1 MCPREAVIIQF
12 RLALTLLPLARF
24 RQMLQVNAEG
34 FMPEDESGWFL
45 DGS

>member
-1 MCPREAVIIQF
+1 VSEGSRDNPASTCSHSA
-12 RLALTLLPLARF
+12 ALARF